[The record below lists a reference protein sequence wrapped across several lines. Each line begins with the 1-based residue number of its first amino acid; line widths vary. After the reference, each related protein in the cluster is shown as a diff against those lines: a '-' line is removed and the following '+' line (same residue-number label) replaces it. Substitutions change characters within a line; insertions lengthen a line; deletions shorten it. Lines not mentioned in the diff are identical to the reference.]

1 MGVRIRALPTWVKV
15 VVPLVALVAVAVG
28 AFALVSSSD
37 DGAVDS
43 VHAAV
48 RPARVASSTTT
59 STTTSS
65 TTTSTTITTTLP
77 PPPEETAPPAPPP
90 PPPSTSA
97 PQVSEPPPAPA
108 PEIAPPPAEPEPP
121 PPPPP
126 APSVRAVTYSIVT
139 DGAVVSDVNEVAAI
153 AAQTYADPR
162 GWAAAGIEFQQVDS
176 GGSFTIVLAN
186 AEALPGYAPGVC
198 ESMWSC
204 QAGRYVVLNDD
215 RWSQGSPAWPG
226 PLDAYRQMVLNHE
239 TGHWLG
245 LAHAFCPG
253 AGAPAPVMQ
262 QQSKDMQGCAIN
274 SWPLPW
280 ELDLVRG

>member
-1 MGVRIRALPTWVKV
+1 VRV
-15 VVPLVALVAVAVG
+15 
-28 AFALVSSSD
+28 
-37 DGAVDS
+37 
-43 VHAAV
+43 
-48 RPARVASSTTT
+48 
-59 STTTSS
+59 
-65 TTTSTTITTTLP
+65 
-77 PPPEETAPPAPPP
+77 
-90 PPPSTSA
+90 
-97 PQVSEPPPAPA
+97 
-108 PEIAPPPAEPEPP
+108 
-121 PPPPP
+121 
-126 APSVRAVTYSIVT
+126 VTYSIAT
-139 DGAVVSDVNEVAAI
+139 DGAVVSDVGELAAI
-153 AAQTYADPR
+153 ATQTYADPR

-176 GGSFTIVLAN
+176 GGDFTLVLAN

-198 ESMWSC
+198 ETMWSC

-215 RWSQGSPAWPG
+215 RWSQGSRAWPG

-245 LAHAFCPG
+245 LAHASCPG